1 VSRIGDTSENDTSFA
16 VRDTAERSKSQTIL
30 AAIKG
35 LFRSAAKAITNSED
49 EPTPAA
55 KRRRRSGETEGDLRK
70 HMPTVDQDSDQPAA
84 RGRFAILQPAK
95 AELAAAITF
104 QWEAFGPPDPCNP
117 FEPMWQQPYTED
129 HAGFGENFDGDMPPP
144 AWPSPNL

>member
-1 VSRIGDTSENDTSFA
+1 
-16 VRDTAERSKSQTIL
+16 L

-35 LFRSAAKAITNSED
+35 LFRSAAKAITDSED

-70 HMPTVDQDSDQPAA
+70 HRPTLDHGSGQSAA

-95 AELAAAITF
+95 AEQAADRAIAYLA
-104 QWEAFGPPDPCNP
+104 EAFGPPDPCNP

-129 HAGFGENFDGDMPPP
+129 HADFGEHFGDAMPPP